1 MAHKVRVLDDRPI
14 VFDLT
19 GRTALVTGAGQGV
32 GAGIARAVA
41 GQGAAVLVNDVVEE
55 RAAAVASEVQAAG
68 WTANAVPF
76 DVTDA
81 GAVEAAVAGHGPI
94 DILVNNAGVPEAMAP
109 AKFKDMDPAGWA
121 AFVDLNLY
129 GVMHCT
135 KAVIDGMCQRRWG
148 RIITIASGAG
158 VTGVG
163 IGVSIYG
170 AAKGGA
176 IAFMR
181 NLAMEVARDG
191 VTANSLALGLMD
203 NTAGGEVT
211 EQLARS
217 IPVRR
222 LGSPDDVGAAVVY
235 LASDEASWITGQTI
249 NLDGGSLPS

>member
-1 MAHKVRVLDDRPI
+1 

-32 GAGIARAVA
+32 GAGIARALA
-41 GQGAAVLVNDVVEE
+41 EQGASVLVNDLVDD
-55 RAAAVASEVQAAG
+55 RAGSVAGAITAAG
-68 WTANAVPF
+68 GTATAVPF
-76 DVTDA
+76 DVTDR
-81 GAVEAAVAGHGPI
+81 GAVDRAVAEHDPV
-94 DILVNNAGVPEAMAP
+94 DILVNNAGVPEGMTP
-109 AKFKDMDPAGWA
+109 TRFRDMDPELWA
-121 AFVDLNLY
+121 QYVDLNLY

-135 KAVIDGMCQRRWG
+135 RAVLDDMCERGRG

-158 VTGVG
+158 VSGVG
-163 IGVSIYG
+163 LGVSIYG

-176 IAFMR
+176 MAFMR
-181 NLAMEVARDG
+181 NLAMEVAREG

-211 EQLARS
+211 ANLAKS
-217 IPVRR
+217 VPVRR

>member
-1 MAHKVRVLDDRPI
+1 M
-14 VFDLT
+14 FDLS

-32 GAGIARAVA
+32 GAGIARALA
-41 GQGAAVLVNDVVEE
+41 AQGAEVLVNDLVES
-55 RAAAVASEVQAAG
+55 RAADVASTIVATGGMAI
-68 WTANAVPF
+68 ALPF
-76 DVTDA
+76 DVTD
-81 GAVEAAVAGHGPI
+81 GEAVAAAVAERGAI
-94 DILVNNAGVPEAMAP
+94 DILVNNAGVPAGMTP
-109 AKFKDMDPAGWA
+109 TRFRDMDPESWA
-121 AFVDLNLY
+121 QYVDLNLY
-129 GVMHCT
+129 GVLHCT
-135 KAVIDGMCQRRWG
+135 KAVIADMCERGHG

-158 VTGVG
+158 VSGVG

-176 IAFMR
+176 MAFMR

-211 EQLARS
+211 EHLAKS
-217 IPVRR
+217 VPVRR